1 MTIEKTVLKT
11 SGHGSS
17 KGGERGMRP
26 GKIFLAGE
34 NIACF

>member
-1 MTIEKTVLKT
+1 MIIEKTVRKT
-11 SGHGSS
+11 RGHGSS

-26 GKIFLAGE
+26 SKIFLAGE

>member
-1 MTIEKTVLKT
+1 MIIEKTVRKT
-11 SGHGSS
+11 NGHGSS

-26 GKIFLAGE
+26 GKIFLAEE